1 MGFRSGDYVVHP
13 TYGVGNIMRLEE
25 RQLAEVETRLYYVL
39 AIDRGTVWVPVH
51 SNGSTLLRAV
61 TSKQELD
68 QYRVLLR
75 SRPTTLERDY
85 KKRRLKINE
94 RLKQGSFL
102 DLCEVVRD
110 LTAHGWKSHIGDGE
124 AALLL
129 QASNNLSRE
138 WAASAGMSVPEALHE
153 VNALLL
159 AGREAHAS

>member
-13 TYGVGNIMRLEE
+13 TYGVGSIVRLEE
-25 RQLAEVETRLYYVL
+25 RQLAEAEVRLYYVL
-39 AIDRGTVWVPVH
+39 AIDKGTVWVPVR

-68 QYRVLLR
+68 QYRVLLK
-75 SRPTTLERDY
+75 SRPAALERDY
-85 KKRRLKINE
+85 KKRRLEINE
-94 RLKQGSFL
+94 RLKQGSFWV
-102 DLCEVVRD
+102 LCEVVRD
-110 LTAHGWKSHIGDGE
+110 LTAHGWKWRIGEGE

-129 QASNNLSRE
+129 QACNNLSRE
-138 WAASAGMSVPEALHE
+138 WAAAAGMSVPEALHE